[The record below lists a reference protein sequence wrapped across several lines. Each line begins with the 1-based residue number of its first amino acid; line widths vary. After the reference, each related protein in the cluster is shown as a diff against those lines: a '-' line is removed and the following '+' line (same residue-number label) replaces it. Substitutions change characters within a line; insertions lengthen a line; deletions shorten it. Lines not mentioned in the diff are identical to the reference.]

1 MDTAIPTTLNP
12 VESDADPKADPKKML
27 DIISSFL
34 DGFEVVPPDSQP
46 FITLDNQRRFYLNAS
61 LRKFIGIKAYDRVA
75 LLYRHDKKEIAV
87 LSEDAAQVIDAP
99 LYNVDKRHY
108 MSARRFC
115 ADYGY
120 DVGQAP
126 YTFEYVKGESTGGV
140 FIFRLKSVQ

>member
-1 MDTAIPTTLNP
+1 MSNTATKPNIDALTT
-12 VESDADPKADPKKML
+12 
-27 DIISSFL
+27 FL

-61 LRKFIGIKAYDRVA
+61 LRRFIGISAYDRVA
-75 LLYRHDKKEIAV
+75 LMYRADKKEIAV
-87 LSEDAAQVIDAP
+87 LSEGAAQVIDAP
-99 LYNVDKRHY
+99 TYNVDKRHY

-120 DVGQAP
+120 EPGSAP

-140 FIFRLKSVQ
+140 FIFRLKSE